1 MTTVAIIGAN
11 GQLGADLIIACGVRG
26 LTAVALTH
34 ADIELADASSVDAAL
49 DRSSADVVV
58 NTAAMHN
65 VEACEREPAQAFAIN
80 ALGARNLAFA
90 AQRRD
95 AVLVH
100 VSTDY
105 VFDGAQRRPYVE
117 NDVPRPLNAYG
128 VSKLA
133 GEHFVSTLAPKHF
146 VVRTSGLYGAN
157 PSRAKAGGLNFVR
170 LMLKLAREKGR
181 VRVVTD
187 EFVTPT
193 YTVDLAEQI
202 LDLAGTTAYGTYHA
216 TSGGS
221 CSWNEFAR
229 EIFRQAAPET
239 IVDDACA
246 ADFAR
251 PVARPFYSVLD
262 NAGLRRLGIDRMA
275 DWRDALGRYLST
287 LADL

>member
-1 MTTVAIIGAN
+1 MRAAIIGAN
-11 GQLGADLIIACGVRG
+11 GQLGADLMTACATRG
-26 LTAVALTH
+26 LSAIGLTH
-34 ADIELADASSVDAAL
+34 ADIELADSTSVASAL
-49 DRSSADVVV
+49 DATDPSVVI

-65 VEACEREPAQAFAIN
+65 VEACERDPARAFAIN
-80 ALGARNLAFA
+80 ALGARNLALA
-90 AQRRD
+90 AERRR
-95 AVLVH
+95 AILVH

-117 NDVPRPLNAYG
+117 ADVPRPLNAYG
-128 VSKLA
+128 ASKLA
-133 GEHFVSTLAPKHF
+133 GEHFVTALAPEHF

-202 LDLAGTTAYGTYHA
+202 LDLAQTRAYGTYHA

-229 EIFRQAAPET
+229 EIFHCAAPDT
-239 IVDDACA
+239 IVEDASA
-246 ADFAR
+246 ADFPR

-275 DWRDALGRYLST
+275 DWRDALGRYLAT
-287 LADL
+287 LGDT

>member
-1 MTTVAIIGAN
+1 MSVAIIGAN
-11 GQLGADLIIACGVRG
+11 GQLGADLMAACATRA
-26 LTAVALTH
+26 LPAVGLTH
-34 ADIELADASSVDAAL
+34 ADLELADAASVDAAL
-49 DRSSADVVV
+49 DRAGADVVI

-65 VEACEREPAQAFAIN
+65 VDACEREPDRAFAIN
-80 ALGARNLAFA
+80 AIGARHLALA
-90 AQRRD
+90 AARRN
-95 AVLVH
+95 ATLVH

-117 NDVPRPLNAYG
+117 SDLARPLNAYG

-133 GEHFVSTLAPKHF
+133 GEHFVSSLAPKHF
-146 VVRTSGLYGAN
+146 VVRSSGLYGEH

-170 LMLKLAREKGR
+170 LMLKLASEKGR

-193 YTVDLAEQI
+193 YTVDLADQI
-202 LDLAGTTAYGTYHA
+202 LALAETSAYGTYHA

-229 EIFRQAAPET
+229 EIFRRAAPDT

-246 ADFAR
+246 ADMPR

-275 DWRDALGRYLST
+275 DWRDALGRYLT
-287 LADL
+287 TIT

>member
-1 MTTVAIIGAN
+1 VTTVAIIGAN
-11 GQLGADLIIACGVRG
+11 GQLGADLIAACGARR

-34 ADIELADASSVDAAL
+34 ADLELADASSVDAAL

-65 VEACEREPAQAFAIN
+65 VETCERDPAQAFATN

-90 AQRRD
+90 AERRR
-95 AVLVH
+95 AILVH

-117 NDVPRPLNAYG
+117 TDVPRPLNAYG

-170 LMLKLAREKGR
+170 LLLKLAREKGR

-229 EIFRQAAPET
+229 EIFRRAAPET

-246 ADFAR
+246 ADFPR

-275 DWRDALGRYLST
+275 DWRDALGRYLAT

>member
-1 MTTVAIIGAN
+1 MVAAVIGAN
-11 GQLGADLIIACGVRG
+11 GQLGADLMRACAARG
-26 LTAVALTH
+26 LTAVGLTH
-34 ADIELADASSVDAAL
+34 ADIELTDASSIDAAL
-49 DRSSADVVV
+49 DRTGAALVI

-65 VEACEREPAQAFAIN
+65 VDACEREPDKAFAVN
-80 ALGARNLAFA
+80 AIGARHLALA
-90 AQRRD
+90 AARRG
-95 AVLVH
+95 ATLVH

-117 NDVPRPLNAYG
+117 TDLARPLNAYG

-133 GEHFVSTLAPKHF
+133 GEHFVGSLAPKHF
-146 VVRTSGLYGAN
+146 VVRSSGLYGAH

-170 LMLKLAREKGR
+170 SMLKLGRERGR

-187 EFVTPT
+187 EVVTPT

-202 LDLAGTTAYGTYHA
+202 LDLAETDAYGTYHA
-216 TSGGS
+216 TSAGQ

-229 EIFRQAAPET
+229 EIFRCMASAALVE
-239 IVDDACA
+239 DATA
-246 ADFAR
+246 ADFPR

-275 DWRDALGRYLST
+275 DWRDALGRYLAT
-287 LADL
+287 LAE

>member
-1 MTTVAIIGAN
+1 VTTVAIIGAN
-11 GQLGADLIIACGVRG
+11 GQLGADLMAACAVRAMQAIG
-26 LTAVALTH
+26 LTH
-34 ADIELADASSVDAAL
+34 ADVELTDATSVDAAL
-49 DRSSADVVV
+49 DRSGADVVI

-65 VEACEREPAQAFAIN
+65 VEACERDPVQAFTVN

-90 AQRRD
+90 AERRR

-117 NDVPRPLNAYG
+117 TDVPRPLNAYG
-128 VSKLA
+128 VCKLA
-133 GEHFVSTLAPKHF
+133 GEHFVSALAPKHF

-193 YTVDLAEQI
+193 YTVDLAKQI
-202 LDLAGTTAYGTYHA
+202 LDLVETTAYGTYHA

-229 EIFRQAAPET
+229 EILRRAAPDTVVE
-239 IVDDACA
+239 DASA
-246 ADFAR
+246 ADFPR
-251 PVARPFYSVLD
+251 PVARPLYSVLD
-262 NAGLRRLGIDRMA
+262 NQGLRNLGIDRMA
-275 DWRDALGRYLST
+275 DWRDALGRYLAA
-287 LADL
+287 L

>member
-1 MTTVAIIGAN
+1 MSVAIIGAN
-11 GQLGADLIIACGVRG
+11 GQLGADLMKACAARDVPV
-26 LTAVALTH
+26 VALTH
-34 ADIELADASSVDAAL
+34 AEIELTDPGSIDAAL
-49 DRSSADVVV
+49 DRSGAEVII

-65 VEACEREPAQAFAIN
+65 VEACERDPAQAFAIN
-80 ALGARNLAFA
+80 ALGARHLAQA
-90 AQRRD
+90 AERRR

-105 VFDGAQRRPYVE
+105 VFDGNQRYPYVE
-117 NDVPRPLNAYG
+117 TDMPRPLNAYG

-133 GEHFVSTLAPKHF
+133 GEHFVATLTPKHF
-146 VVRTSGLYGAN
+146 VVRSSGLYGAN

-187 EFVTPT
+187 EVVTPT

-202 LDLAGTTAYGTYHA
+202 LDLAETTAYGTYHA

-229 EIFRQAAPET
+229 EIFRCAAPQT
-239 IVDDACA
+239 IVEDATA
-246 ADFAR
+246 ADFPR
-251 PVARPFYSVLD
+251 PVARPLYSVLD
-262 NAGLRRLGIDRMA
+262 NAALRRLRIDRMS

-287 LADL
+287 LSDA

>member
-1 MTTVAIIGAN
+1 MT
-11 GQLGADLIIACGVRG
+11 ACAARSIE
-26 LTAVALTH
+26 AVGLTH
-34 ADIELADASSVDAAL
+34 ADLELCDASSVDAAL
-49 DRSSADVVV
+49 DRAPADIVI

-65 VEACEREPAQAFAIN
+65 VDACEREPDKAFAIN
-80 ALGARNLAFA
+80 AVGARNLASA
-90 AQRRD
+90 AERRR
-95 AVLVH
+95 AILVH

-117 NDVPRPLNAYG
+117 TDVARPLNAYG

-133 GEHFVSTLAPKHF
+133 GEHFVTALASKHF
-146 VVRTSGLYGAN
+146 VVRTSGLYGAY

-229 EIFRQAAPET
+229 EIFRRAAPDT

-246 ADFAR
+246 ADFPR

-275 DWRDALGRYLST
+275 DWRDALGRYLAT

>member
-1 MTTVAIIGAN
+1 VTTVAIIGAN
-11 GQLGADLIIACGVRG
+11 GQLGADLMAACATRG
-26 LTAVALTH
+26 LRAVGLTH
-34 ADIELADASSVDAAL
+34 ADVELTDAESVLAAL
-49 DRSSADVVV
+49 GQAEVVI

-65 VEACEREPAQAFAIN
+65 VEACERDPAQAFATN
-80 ALGARNLAFA
+80 ALGARHLAFA
-90 AQRRD
+90 AERRR
-95 AVLVH
+95 AILVH

-117 NDVPRPLNAYG
+117 TDVPRPLNAYG

-229 EIFRQAAPET
+229 EIFRRAAPET

-246 ADFAR
+246 ADFPR

-275 DWRDALGRYLST
+275 DWRDALGRYLAT